1 MKLRFLVLLVCLFVL
16 ACKAKD
22 PALEIQDDLK
32 NSMQTYLY
40 NGINNDSSNVK
51 YYVEKVN
58 YFDDNYKK
66 KYICEFTVRMKTK
79 LFDTTGIMKAY
90 ISRDFKK
97 VERLY

>member
-1 MKLRFLVLLVCLFVL
+1 MKFRVLILSLTVFAF

-22 PALEIQDDLK
+22 PALEIQDNLK

-58 YFDDNYKK
+58 YYDDNYREIHMSANLQ
-66 KYICEFTVRMKTK
+66 Y
-79 LFDTTGIMKAY
+79 A
-90 ISRDFKK
+90 
-97 VERLY
+97 